1 MAEVKDYLYRLR
13 PVRAGM
19 LAEGPTEAEERTLAA
34 HFAYLQELT
43 DRGVVLLAGR
53 TLATGPET
61 FGLVVFRAADEAGAR
76 SLMAGDPA
84 VRDGVMTAEL
94 FPFRVALR
102 ARE

>member
-1 MAEVKDYLYRLR
+1 MSDILEFVYQLR

-19 LAEGPTEAEERTLAA
+19 LAEGPTEAEGRILAA

-43 DRGVVLLAGR
+43 GRGVVLLAGR
-53 TLATGPET
+53 TLTAGPET
-61 FGLVVFRAADEAGAR
+61 FGIVVFRTSGEAEAR

-84 VRDGVMTAEL
+84 VRDGIMTAEL

-102 ARE
+102 AGA